1 MYDGVERVAH
11 DRQVGREGAED
22 GVEPLL
28 RALGHAAPGLV
39 ALDAQPALS
48 EILVAEAAH
57 LDVHDLRQLTG
68 EVLDVH
74 ARAAVDVGRVLAGD
88 EADLGRGT
96 VGAGMP
102 IQEFTVLAPTC
113 RTLEC
118 QQCR

>member
-1 MYDGVERVAH
+1 MRP
-11 DRQVGREGAED
+11 Q
-22 GVEPLL
+22 
-28 RALGHAAPGLV
+28 GLV
-39 ALDAQPALS
+39 ALDAQPALR

-68 EVLDVH
+68 EVLDVY
-74 ARAAVDVGRVLAGD
+74 ARAAVDVGRILAGD